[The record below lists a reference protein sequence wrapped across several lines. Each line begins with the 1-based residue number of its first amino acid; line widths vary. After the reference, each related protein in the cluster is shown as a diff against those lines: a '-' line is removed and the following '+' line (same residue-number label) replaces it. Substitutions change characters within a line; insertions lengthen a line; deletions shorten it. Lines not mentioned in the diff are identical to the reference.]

1 MENHHLFFFF
11 FQKRYDE
18 WVLFLLINI
27 SFKISFLTPFLSTC
41 LETDSL
47 LVNISDRTLNGP
59 SFPPPSPQISKSHKH
74 SPGCSPKPRNDPL
87 LLFSSSPPPSAADLS
102 NAFFM
107 THFSPSVSYYPCL
120 DYWYY
125 WSKLLASLFITGLLT
140 GLPLLWTPVYTPV
153 AKIILFK
160 TWIRTWHWPK
170 TLWYFYAGLG
180 NKTNKQSNKNPIKSI
195 PGSSRTLLRTSFS

>member
-1 MENHHLFFFF
+1 MFYGESSHFFFP
-11 FQKRYDE
+11 KKI
-18 WVLFLLINI
+18 WWMSPVLINT
-27 SFKISFLTPFLSTC
+27 SFKISFLIPFLSTC

-47 LVNISDRTLNGP
+47 LVNISNRTLNGP

-107 THFSPSVSYYPCL
+107 THFSPSVSCYPCL
-120 DYWYY
+120 DYWYH
-125 WSKLLASLFITGLLT
+125 WSKLLASLLITGLLT
-140 GLPLLWTPVYTPV
+140 SLPLLWTPVYTPV

-160 TWIRTWHWPK
+160 ICIRTWHWPK
-170 TLWYFYAGLG
+170 TFWYFYAGLG
-180 NKTNKQSNKNPIKSI
+180 NKTNIQSNKNPLKSI
-195 PGSSRTLLRTSFS
+195 PGSSQTLLRTSFS

>member
-1 MENHHLFFFF
+1 MFYGESSHFFFP
-11 FQKRYDE
+11 KKI
-18 WVLFLLINI
+18 WWMSPVLINT

-47 LVNISDRTLNGP
+47 LVNISNRTLNGP

-107 THFSPSVSYYPCL
+107 THFSPSVSCYPCL
-120 DYWYY
+120 DYWYH
-125 WSKLLASLFITGLLT
+125 WSKSLASLLITGLLT
-140 GLPLLWTPVYTPV
+140 SLPLLWTPFYTPV

-160 TWIRTWHWPK
+160 ICIRTWHWPK

-180 NKTNKQSNKNPIKSI
+180 NKTNIQSNKNTLKSI
-195 PGSSRTLLRTSFS
+195 PGSSQTLLRTSFS